1 MAKRGYKGNE
11 NLKPVNQNIE
21 WTEELLN
28 EYANCATNS
37 TYFIEKY
44 VKIDNV
50 DHGLVDF
57 KLRNYQHK
65 MIDTIIDNRYTI
77 MLTSRQVGKCC
88 REESMIK
95 IKNKANGKIEE
106 ISIGEFYK
114 RLNKK
119 EN

>member
-28 EYANCATNS
+28 EYANCATDP

-50 DHGLVDF
+50 DHGLVEF
-57 KLRNYQHK
+57 KLRDYQYK
-65 MIDTIIDNRYTI
+65 MIDTIVDNRYTI
-77 MLTSRQVGKCC
+77 MLTSRQVGKCIKHNQK
-88 REESMIK
+88 IK
-95 IKNKANGKIEE
+95 IKNKSNGKIEE

-114 RLNKK
+114 RMKGN
-119 EN
+119 